1 MTWGFELLKT
11 IYYCCIG
18 LTQQSRV
25 WDDKIS
31 RVAPGWISGSGV
43 KSTAFGAGRWG
54 GEFQSSGR
62 AGHGPLTLTEGEDRV
77 FDRQKQAREMAV

>member
-1 MTWGFELLKT
+1 MTWRFELLKT

-18 LTQQSRV
+18 LRQRSRV

-31 RVAPGWISGSGV
+31 RVAPGWISGSDV
-43 KSTAFGAGRWG
+43 KSAAFGAGRRG

-62 AGHGPLTLTEGEDRV
+62 AGHGPLTRMEGEERV
-77 FDRQKQAREMAV
+77 FGRQKQAREMAV